1 MRAFWPVGSAA
12 WHHAPVESE
21 TIADAARCLHDGGLV
36 AFPTETVYGLGAD
49 AANADAV
56 RRLYAV
62 KGRPTDH
69 PSIVHLAA
77 TEDVEEGWVAAW
89 PESARRLTAALWPG
103 PLTVIAQ
110 AGPRAAREVLGGT
123 DSIALRVPDHAL
135 ARALIRASGSGIAAP
150 SANRFGR
157 VSPTTADH
165 VRSDLGD
172 DVDVVLDGGP
182 CPVGV
187 ESTIVDCRSD
197 PPRLVRP
204 GGVAPERLEAILGA
218 PLGDGPSTVRAPG
231 TLASHYAPR
240 ARVIVADPGSIDPP
254 RSSQRIA
261 YLAPTRS
268 EAAPPWAEVV
278 LDAGPDAESYARRL
292 YALLREADRAG
303 ADTVV
308 AVPPPAVGIGVAVR
322 DRLERAS
329 RGTSDADER
338 T

>member
-1 MRAFWPVGSAA
+1 M
-12 WHHAPVESE
+12 
-21 TIADAARCLHDGGLV
+21 IADAARCLHDGGLV

-77 TEDVEEGWVAAW
+77 TEDVEEDWVATW

-123 DSIALRVPDHAL
+123 DSIALRVPDHTL

-197 PPRLVRP
+197 PPRLIRP
-204 GGVAPERLEAILGA
+204 GGVAPERL
-218 PLGDGPSTVRAPG
+218 PP
-231 TLASHYAPR
+231 
-240 ARVIVADPGSIDPP
+240 ADC
-254 RSSQRIA
+254 
-261 YLAPTRS
+261 LAP
-268 EAAPPWAEVV
+268 
-278 LDAGPDAESYARRL
+278 
-292 YALLREADRAG
+292 AG
-303 ADTVV
+303 AAAAGATVGV
-308 AVPPPAVGIGVAVR
+308 TWRRRRVLCCRCRQVPVPEWRFPDLLPCHPGWATVP
-322 DRLERAS
+322 E
-329 RGTSDADER
+329 
-338 T
+338 